1 MKKTYFTIVQDFDAK
16 DYELRQFRQIVQ
28 SNELLT
34 DFHSFVPSMG
44 VSSKLIQSPLDY
56 GFIICERILDDRRQH
71 NLGRFDFKRL
81 ETALE
86 FSFKSN
92 VSLYD
97 GINSRLVKSRKLSLK
112 KSLYS
117 VAFMS
122 ESKQKKH
129 QHYLETIAK
138 LQEIGASKPE
148 FFDFHKHV
156 KVEFTDRSD

>member
-16 DYELRQFRQIVQ
+16 DYELRQFRNLVQ
-28 SNELLT
+28 SNELLI

-44 VSSKLIQSPLDY
+44 VSSKLIQTPLDY
-56 GFIICERILDDRRQH
+56 GFVICERILDVRRQH
-71 NLGRFDFKRL
+71 LLGRFEFKRL

-86 FSFKSN
+86 FSFKAN

-97 GINSRLVKSRKLSLK
+97 GLNSRLAKAKKLSLR

-122 ESKQKKH
+122 EAKQKKY

-138 LQEIGASKPE
+138 IQEIGASKPE

>member
-16 DYELRQFRQIVQ
+16 DYELRQFRNLVQ
-28 SNELLT
+28 SNELLI

-44 VSSKLIQSPLDY
+44 VSSKLIQTPLDY
-56 GFIICERILDDRRQH
+56 GFVICERILDVRRQH
-71 NLGRFDFKRL
+71 LLGRFEFKRL

-86 FSFKSN
+86 FSFKAN

-97 GINSRLVKSRKLSLK
+97 GLNSRLAKAKKLSLR

-122 ESKQKKH
+122 EAKQKKY

-138 LQEIGASKPE
+138 LQEIVASKPE